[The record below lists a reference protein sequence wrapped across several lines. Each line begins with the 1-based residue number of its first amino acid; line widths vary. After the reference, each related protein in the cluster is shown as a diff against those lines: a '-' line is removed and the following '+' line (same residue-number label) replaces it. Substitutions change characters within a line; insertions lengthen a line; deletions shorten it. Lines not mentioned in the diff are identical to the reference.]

1 MLSGAVNDFS
11 FSVGFQ
17 EYWCKRLNPKDVCEK
32 VYRQPPLRE
41 SLKKDKLKKQ
51 DLAITKP
58 KANLLRFTDMIGK
71 KIQYFC
77 PGFLPNRRQVTWSS
91 YLNILFFSCPC
102 CIYLYIY
109 IYPLYTLYYA
119 YNCTPSLSWL
129 NYHGYVPLI
138 ICVYSTVWQ
147 D

>member
-58 KANLLRFTDMIGK
+58 KANLLCFTDFIGK
-71 KIQYFC
+71 KIQYGS
-77 PGFLPNRRQVTWSS
+77 PGFLPNRRQVTFTR
-91 YLNILFFSCPC
+91 I
-102 CIYLYIY
+102 CI
-109 IYPLYTLYYA
+109 
-119 YNCTPSLSWL
+119 
-129 NYHGYVPLI
+129 
-138 ICVYSTVWQ
+138 
-147 D
+147 